1 MKKNNL
7 IFCITIFTLLTSCF
21 SKSYPDPPTFILGI
35 KFVDSNGKRIKS
47 PYSKVYER
55 TILTNIDSL
64 SIVRGAMFLDSLH
77 YSLPFPTVN
86 IPKELSFIFEKPNGQ
101 KDSVTI
107 SYTVTQ
113 RYIDRRTGTTN
124 VYDNIDVVM
133 SSTSFSPN
141 NITKIPSTPNYVLKI
156 TL

>member
-7 IFCITIFTLLTSCF
+7 IFYIFIFTLLTSCF
-21 SKSYPDPPTFILGI
+21 SKPYPDPPTFVVGI

-55 TILTNIDSL
+55 TVLTNIDSL
-64 SIVRGAMFLDSLH
+64 SIVRGAIFLDSLH

-86 IPKELSFIFEKPNGQ
+86 IPKELSFILEKPNGQ

-113 RYIDRRTGTTN
+113 RYIRRTGSTN
-124 VYDNIDVVM
+124 IYDNIDVVM

-141 NITKIPSTPNYVLKI
+141 NIIKRPSTPNYVLKI